1 MADEEQRS
9 TVKEVHERIPRDRPL
24 GVIHSG
30 GRYLFGFGPDS
41 YAIWD
46 AAKDGPPVERFPATR
61 QGRTE
66 AWTRYAEL
74 EPAVQDLAPDQSPM
88 REDLDEVV
96 EVPSRR
102 RGLLIGG
109 GVALVLII
117 GLIVFAATRPSNE
130 GAKGS
135 SNGGTAAGPTKA
147 HLDISGS
154 ATLSE
159 DLQLKSFTSP
169 GSVLSGVVRAS
180 WEGSKSSLKL
190 ALENIATGDFPT
202 TAFPERTVDV
212 TFTGADGSKVEFKSS
227 AGECTIKIDK
237 QTPSAIEGSFDCT
250 GASPGAS
257 PGASAPPAGIKG
269 TFAAST

>member
-9 TVKEVHERIPRDRPL
+9 IVKEVHDRIPRDRPL

-30 GRYLFGFGPDS
+30 NRYLFGFGPES

-46 AAKDGPPVERFPATR
+46 AAKDGPPVEQFPATR
-61 QGRTE
+61 EGRTE

-74 EPAVQDLAPDQSPM
+74 EPAVLNLAPDQSPM
-88 REDLDEVV
+88 REDVDEIVLA
-96 EVPSRR
+96 PSHR
-102 RGLLIGG
+102 RGLLIAG
-109 GVALVLII
+109 GVVLVLII
-117 GLIVFAATRPSNE
+117 GIIVFAATRPN
-130 GAKGS
+130 KGPS
-135 SNGGTAAGPTKA
+135 ASNGGNSGGGPTKA

-180 WEGSKSSLKL
+180 WEGAKSSLKL
-190 ALENIATGDFPT
+190 AFENIATGDFPT
-202 TAFPERTVDV
+202 TAFPERTVAV
-212 TFTGADGSKVEFKSS
+212 TYTGADGSKVEFKSS
-227 AGECTIKIDK
+227 AGECTIKIDE
-237 QTPSAIEGSFDCT
+237 QSPSSIEGSFDCT
-250 GASPGAS
+250 GASPGSS
-257 PGASAPPAGIKG
+257 PGASSPPAGIKG